1 MGKIVAMQS
10 RFKVFWCGVLIED
23 AIALGVCVSTLLGC
37 VATSS
42 ANAATIEA
50 KPVPDGLNLQSEW
63 ETMQTIPS
71 AEMDKD
77 QDPDSLL
84 IPDSSLEGSE
94 QRLVQAPQ
102 IPPSIQLPPQPDP
115 NRDRFPQPVPTP
127 EPLPQES
134 PPPVLTPTPTP
145 APTTAPASD
154 SLQVNKI
161 QVLGST
167 IFSQDELNPITQK
180 VEGRVVTLEEL
191 RNVADA
197 ITQLYLN
204 QGYITSR
211 AILVDQAVTDGVV
224 QIRVIEGTLEEI
236 RVEGTR
242 RLNPNYIRSR
252 VRLGAGRPL
261 NTGKLEDQLRL
272 LRIDP
277 LFKNIEASLR
287 AGSGVGQSILVVRVT
302 EANPLEGSLGVD
314 NYSPPSVG
322 SERLGVNLRY
332 RNLTGLGDEIAG
344 SYYHTTTSGADIFD
358 FSYRVPLNAM
368 NGTLQLRA
376 APNRNK
382 VTQRPFDVFDI
393 RGETE
398 LYEISYRQPLIRS
411 PREEF
416 ALSLGFTY
424 QDGQTFTFAGP
435 TPFGLGPD
443 ENGVSRTS
451 VVKFGQ
457 DYLRR
462 DVRGAWALRSL
473 FSLGTGLFD
482 ATVNEDPV
490 PDGRFLSWLGQ
501 IQRVQVL
508 NNDNFLILQADV
520 QLSTSGLLPSQQF
533 VIGGGQSLRGYR
545 QNVRAADNGV
555 RFSIEDRITVQRD
568 EAGAA
573 TMQFAPFI
581 DLGWVWNV
589 DDNPN
594 PLPDER
600 FLAGVG
606 LGLIWQ
612 PIPKLNIRLDYGI
625 PLVEIDDRGE
635 NAQDQGFYFSV
646 NYQL

>member
-50 KPVPDGLNLQSEW
+50 PVLDGLNLQSEW

-77 QDPDSLL
+77 QPDSLL

-145 APTTAPASD
+145 TPTTAPASD

-161 QVLGST
+161 QVIGST
-167 IFSQDELNPITQK
+167 IFDQDELNPITQK
-180 VEGRVVTLEEL
+180 FEGRVVTLEEL

-302 EANPLEGSLGVD
+302 EANPLEASLGVD

-332 RNLTGLGDEIAG
+332 RNVTGLGDEIAG

-398 LYEISYRQPLIRS
+398 VYEISYRQPLIRS

-435 TPFGLGPD
+435 TPFGFGPD

-508 NNDNFLILQADV
+508 NNDNFLIIQADV

-573 TMQFAPFI
+573 IMQVAPFI

-612 PIPKLNIRLDYGI
+612 PIPNLNIRLDYGI
-625 PLVEIDDRGE
+625 PLVNIDDRGE

>member
-50 KPVPDGLNLQSEW
+50 PVLDGLNLQSEW

-77 QDPDSLL
+77 QPDSLL

-145 APTTAPASD
+145 TPTTAPASD

-161 QVLGST
+161 QVIGST
-167 IFSQDELNPITQK
+167 IFDQDELNPITQK
-180 VEGRVVTLEEL
+180 FEGRVVTLEEL

-302 EANPLEGSLGVD
+302 EANPLEASLGVD

-332 RNLTGLGDEIAG
+332 RNVTGLGDEIAG

-398 LYEISYRQPLIRS
+398 VYEISYRQPLIRS

-435 TPFGLGPD
+435 TPFGFGPD

-508 NNDNFLILQADV
+508 NNDNFLIIQADV

-573 TMQFAPFI
+573 IMQFAPFI

-612 PIPKLNIRLDYGI
+612 PIPNLNIRLDYGI
-625 PLVEIDDRGE
+625 PLVNIDDRGE

>member
-1 MGKIVAMQS
+1 MQS

-42 ANAATIEA
+42 ANAATREA
-50 KPVPDGLNLQSEW
+50 KPVLDGLNLQSEW

-77 QDPDSLL
+77 QNPDSLL

-145 APTTAPASD
+145 TPTTAPASD

-161 QVLGST
+161 QVIGST
-167 IFSQDELNPITQK
+167 IFDQDELNPITQK
-180 VEGRVVTLEEL
+180 FEGRVVTLEEL

-242 RLNPNYIRSR
+242 RLNPNYVRSR

-302 EANPLEGSLGVD
+302 EANPLEASLGVD

-332 RNLTGLGDEIAG
+332 RNVTGLGDEIAG

-358 FSYRVPLNAM
+358 FSYRIPLNAM

-435 TPFGLGPD
+435 TPFGFGPD

-573 TMQFAPFI
+573 IMQVAPFI

>member
-1 MGKIVAMQS
+1 MQS

-50 KPVPDGLNLQSEW
+50 PVLDGLNLQSEW

-77 QDPDSLL
+77 QPDSLL
-84 IPDSSLEGSE
+84 IPDSSLEGSQ

-145 APTTAPASD
+145 TPTTAPASD

-161 QVLGST
+161 QVIGST
-167 IFSQDELNPITQK
+167 IFDQDELNPITQK
-180 VEGRVVTLEEL
+180 FEGRVVTLEEL

-302 EANPLEGSLGVD
+302 EANPLEASLGVD

-332 RNLTGLGDEIAG
+332 RNVTGLGDEIAG

-398 LYEISYRQPLIRS
+398 VYEISYRQPLIRS

-435 TPFGLGPD
+435 TPFGFGPD

-508 NNDNFLILQADV
+508 NNDNFLIIQADV

-573 TMQFAPFI
+573 IMQFAPFI

-612 PIPKLNIRLDYGI
+612 PIPNLNIRLDYGI
-625 PLVEIDDRGE
+625 PLVNIDDRGE

>member
-1 MGKIVAMQS
+1 
-10 RFKVFWCGVLIED
+10 
-23 AIALGVCVSTLLGC
+23 
-37 VATSS
+37 
-42 ANAATIEA
+42 
-50 KPVPDGLNLQSEW
+50 
-63 ETMQTIPS
+63 MQTIPS

-84 IPDSSLEGSE
+84 IPDSSLEGSQ

-145 APTTAPASD
+145 TPTTAPSSD

-161 QVLGST
+161 QVIGST
-167 IFSQDELNPITQK
+167 IFDQDELNAITQK
-180 VEGRVVTLEEL
+180 FEGRVVTLEEL

-302 EANPLEGSLGVD
+302 EANPLEASLGVD

-332 RNLTGLGDEIAG
+332 RNVTGLGDEIAG

-358 FSYRVPLNAM
+358 FSYRIPLNAM

-398 LYEISYRQPLIRS
+398 VYEISYRQPLIRS

-435 TPFGLGPD
+435 TPFGFGPD

-573 TMQFAPFI
+573 IMQVAPFI

-625 PLVEIDDRGE
+625 PLVNIDDRGE

>member
-1 MGKIVAMQS
+1 MQS

-23 AIALGVCVSTLLGC
+23 AIALSVCVSTLLGC

-50 KPVPDGLNLQSEW
+50 PVLDGLNLQSEW

-84 IPDSSLEGSE
+84 IPDSSLEGSQ

-145 APTTAPASD
+145 TPTTAPSSD

-161 QVLGST
+161 QVIGST
-167 IFSQDELNPITQK
+167 IFDQDELNPITQK
-180 VEGRVVTLEEL
+180 FEGRVVTLEEL

-211 AILVDQAVTDGVV
+211 AILVDQAVSDGFV

-261 NTGKLEDQLRL
+261 NTGQLEDQLRL

-302 EANPLEGSLGVD
+302 EANPLEASLGVD

-332 RNLTGLGDEIAG
+332 RNVTGLGDEIAG

-358 FSYRVPLNAM
+358 FSYRIPLNAM

-398 LYEISYRQPLIRS
+398 VYEISYRQPLIRS

-435 TPFGLGPD
+435 TPFGFGPD

-573 TMQFAPFI
+573 TMQVAPFI

-625 PLVEIDDRGE
+625 PLVNIDDRGE

>member
-1 MGKIVAMQS
+1 MQS

-23 AIALGVCVSTLLGC
+23 AIALSVCVSTLLGC

-50 KPVPDGLNLQSEW
+50 PVLDGLNLQSEW

-84 IPDSSLEGSE
+84 IPDSSLEGSQ

-145 APTTAPASD
+145 TPTTAPSSD

-161 QVLGST
+161 QVIGST
-167 IFSQDELNPITQK
+167 IFDQDELNPITQK
-180 VEGRVVTLEEL
+180 FEGRVVTLEEL

-332 RNLTGLGDEIAG
+332 RNVTGLGDEIAG

-435 TPFGLGPD
+435 TPFGFGPD

-573 TMQFAPFI
+573 IMQVAPFI

>member
-1 MGKIVAMQS
+1 
-10 RFKVFWCGVLIED
+10 
-23 AIALGVCVSTLLGC
+23 
-37 VATSS
+37 
-42 ANAATIEA
+42 
-50 KPVPDGLNLQSEW
+50 
-63 ETMQTIPS
+63 MQTIPS

-77 QDPDSLL
+77 QNPDSLL

-145 APTTAPASD
+145 TPTTAPASD

-161 QVLGST
+161 QVIGST
-167 IFSQDELNPITQK
+167 IFDQDELNPITQK
-180 VEGRVVTLEEL
+180 FEGRVVTLEEL

-242 RLNPNYIRSR
+242 RLNPNYVRSR

-302 EANPLEGSLGVD
+302 EANPLEASLGVD

-332 RNLTGLGDEIAG
+332 RNVTGLGDEIAG

-358 FSYRVPLNAM
+358 FSYRIPLNAM

-435 TPFGLGPD
+435 TPFGFGPD

-573 TMQFAPFI
+573 IMQVAPFI

>member
-1 MGKIVAMQS
+1 MQS
-10 RFKVFWCGVLIED
+10 RFKVLWCGVLIED

-50 KPVPDGLNLQSEW
+50 PVLDGLNLQSEW

-84 IPDSSLEGSE
+84 IPDSSLEGSQ

-145 APTTAPASD
+145 TPTTAPSSD

-161 QVLGST
+161 QVIGST
-167 IFSQDELNPITQK
+167 IFDQDELNAITQK
-180 VEGRVVTLEEL
+180 FEGRVVTLEEL

-302 EANPLEGSLGVD
+302 EANPLEASLGVD

-332 RNLTGLGDEIAG
+332 RNVTGLGDEIAG

-358 FSYRVPLNAM
+358 FSYRIPLNAM

-398 LYEISYRQPLIRS
+398 VYEISYRQPLIRS

-435 TPFGLGPD
+435 TPFGFGPD

-573 TMQFAPFI
+573 IMQVAPFI

-625 PLVEIDDRGE
+625 PLVNIDDRGE

>member
-1 MGKIVAMQS
+1 MQS

-50 KPVPDGLNLQSEW
+50 PVLDGLNLQSEW

-77 QDPDSLL
+77 QPDSLL
-84 IPDSSLEGSE
+84 IPDSSLEGSQ

-145 APTTAPASD
+145 TPTTAPASD

-161 QVLGST
+161 QVIGST
-167 IFSQDELNPITQK
+167 IFDQDELNPITQK
-180 VEGRVVTLEEL
+180 FEGRVVTLEEL

-302 EANPLEGSLGVD
+302 EANPLEASLGVD

-332 RNLTGLGDEIAG
+332 RNVTGLGDEIAG

-398 LYEISYRQPLIRS
+398 VYEISYRQPLIRS

-435 TPFGLGPD
+435 TPFGFGPD

-508 NNDNFLILQADV
+508 NNDNFLIIQADV

-573 TMQFAPFI
+573 TMQVAPFI

-612 PIPKLNIRLDYGI
+612 PIPNLNIRLDYGI
-625 PLVEIDDRGE
+625 PLVNIDDRGE

>member
-1 MGKIVAMQS
+1 MQS

-50 KPVPDGLNLQSEW
+50 KAVPDGLNLQSEW

-77 QDPDSLL
+77 QPDSLL

-145 APTTAPASD
+145 TPTTAPASD

-167 IFSQDELNPITQK
+167 IFDQDELNPITQK

-211 AILVDQAVTDGVV
+211 AILVDQAVSDGVV

-261 NTGKLEDQLRL
+261 NTGQLEDQLRL

-302 EANPLEGSLGVD
+302 EANPLEASLGVD

-332 RNLTGLGDEIAG
+332 RNVTGLGDEIAG

-358 FSYRVPLNAM
+358 FSYRIPLNAM

-398 LYEISYRQPLIRS
+398 VYEISYRQPLIRS

-435 TPFGLGPD
+435 TPFGFGPD

-573 TMQFAPFI
+573 TMQVAPFI

-625 PLVEIDDRGE
+625 PLVNIDDRGE

>member
-1 MGKIVAMQS
+1 MQS

-77 QDPDSLL
+77 QPDSLL

-145 APTTAPASD
+145 TPTTAPASD

-167 IFSQDELNPITQK
+167 IFDQDELNAITQK

-211 AILVDQAVTDGVV
+211 AILVDQAVSDGVV

-261 NTGKLEDQLRL
+261 NTGQLEDQLRL

-302 EANPLEGSLGVD
+302 EANPLEASLGVD

-332 RNLTGLGDEIAG
+332 RNVTGLGDEIAG

-358 FSYRVPLNAM
+358 FSYRIPLNAM

-398 LYEISYRQPLIRS
+398 VYEISYRQPLIRS

-435 TPFGLGPD
+435 TPFGFGPD

-573 TMQFAPFI
+573 TMQVAPFI

-625 PLVEIDDRGE
+625 PLVNIDDRGE

>member
-1 MGKIVAMQS
+1 
-10 RFKVFWCGVLIED
+10 
-23 AIALGVCVSTLLGC
+23 
-37 VATSS
+37 
-42 ANAATIEA
+42 
-50 KPVPDGLNLQSEW
+50 
-63 ETMQTIPS
+63 
-71 AEMDKD
+71 
-77 QDPDSLL
+77 
-84 IPDSSLEGSE
+84 
-94 QRLVQAPQ
+94 
-102 IPPSIQLPPQPDP
+102 
-115 NRDRFPQPVPTP
+115 
-127 EPLPQES
+127 
-134 PPPVLTPTPTP
+134 
-145 APTTAPASD
+145 
-154 SLQVNKI
+154 
-161 QVLGST
+161 
-167 IFSQDELNPITQK
+167 
-180 VEGRVVTLEEL
+180 
-191 RNVADA
+191 
-197 ITQLYLN
+197 
-204 QGYITSR
+204 
-211 AILVDQAVTDGVV
+211 
-224 QIRVIEGTLEEI
+224 
-236 RVEGTR
+236 
-242 RLNPNYIRSR
+242 
-252 VRLGAGRPL
+252 
-261 NTGKLEDQLRL
+261 
-272 LRIDP
+272 
-277 LFKNIEASLR
+277 
-287 AGSGVGQSILVVRVT
+287 
-302 EANPLEGSLGVD
+302 
-314 NYSPPSVG
+314 
-322 SERLGVNLRY
+322 
-332 RNLTGLGDEIAG
+332 
-344 SYYHTTTSGADIFD
+344 
-358 FSYRVPLNAM
+358 M

-435 TPFGLGPD
+435 TPFGFGPD

-573 TMQFAPFI
+573 IMQVAPFI

-612 PIPKLNIRLDYGI
+612 PIPNLNIRLDYGI

>member
-50 KPVPDGLNLQSEW
+50 PVLDGLNLQSEW

-84 IPDSSLEGSE
+84 IPDSSLEGSQ

-145 APTTAPASD
+145 TPTTAPSSD

-161 QVLGST
+161 QVIGST
-167 IFSQDELNPITQK
+167 IFDQDELNPITQK
-180 VEGRVVTLEEL
+180 FEGRVVTLEEL

-332 RNLTGLGDEIAG
+332 RNVTGLGDEIAG

-358 FSYRVPLNAM
+358 FSYRIPLNAM

-435 TPFGLGPD
+435 TPFGFGPD

-573 TMQFAPFI
+573 IMQVAPFI

-612 PIPKLNIRLDYGI
+612 PIPNLNIRLDYGI